1 MARTILETVTS
12 LPSCRRAAI
21 VPSVPRDRDRPEARR
36 GGVLAF
42 LAFALVLPGGF
53 AAAQSE
59 NPACPPHLFTIERS
73 KNANIVVY
81 DANREPS
88 GDFVASRPVDV
99 YWLMNADKGQR
110 EELNAVEQQRA
121 YGIDVA
127 SGKKPGTYTVTFRA
141 GRRRRVL
148 VELLDGC
155 PVAIAPIGGH
165 QGVLRRVFVK
175 SKETIMMPK
184 VEYVEFFGEEPA
196 TGAPLYEKFIPKN

>member
-1 MARTILETVTS
+1 MAGTADELVTPL
-12 LPSCRRAAI
+12 LPFGRAAI
-21 VPSVPRDRDRPEARR
+21 VADVGRKLGHSPAVGMLSLLL
-36 GGVLAF
+36 LAT
-42 LAFALVLPGGF
+42 AAPGQAP
-53 AAAQSE
+53 AAE
-59 NPACPPHLFTIERS
+59 NAPCPPHLFIIERS

-81 DANREPS
+81 DANREPA
-88 GDFVASRPVDV
+88 GDLVASRPVDV

-127 SGKKPGTYTVTFRA
+127 PGKKPGTYTVTFRA

-148 VELLDGC
+148 VQLLNGC

-175 SKETIMMPK
+175 SKETIMMPR

-196 TGAPLYEKFIPKN
+196 TGAALYEKFVPKN